1 MADSSMF
8 ITIAM
13 LVAAFDIRKAK
24 DEHGN
29 DIEPDC
35 EYQGFSRY
43 ELGEFCSLVKRR
55 SNIFLVT
62 QRLSNAQSRP
72 AQRRQR
78 NSSALYFMTYRSRK
92 ETPMYSKACEGGG
105 QESGGEDE
113 REPLLIRDRGNR

>member
-1 MADSSMF
+1 MADSSLF

-29 DIEPDC
+29 DIKPDC

-43 ELGEFCSLVKRR
+43 AFCEFCSLLKRR
-55 SNIFLVT
+55 PNIFLVT
-62 QRLSNAQSRP
+62 QRLSNARSRP

-78 NSSALYFMTYRSRK
+78 SSFALYFMTSRSRR
-92 ETPMYSKACEGGG
+92 ETPMYSKACEGGVG
-105 QESGGEDE
+105 QESGEDE
-113 REPLLIRDRGNR
+113 REPLLIGGPEKR